1 MFFLVSSLNR
11 IKAKL
16 TLIKIY
22 EKNVYF
28 YSNLK
33 KQDISYQ
40 DRIKIINAKSI
51 STR

>member
-1 MFFLVSSLNR
+1 MFDEKKDYIYVNR
-11 IKAKL
+11 EIVKGNYVQL
-16 TLIKIY
+16 R
-22 EKNVYF
+22 
-28 YSNLK
+28 SMK